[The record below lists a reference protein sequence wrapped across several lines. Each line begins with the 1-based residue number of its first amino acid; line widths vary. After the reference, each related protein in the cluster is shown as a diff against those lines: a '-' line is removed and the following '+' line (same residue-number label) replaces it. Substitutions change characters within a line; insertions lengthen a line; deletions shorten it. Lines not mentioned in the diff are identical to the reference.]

1 MHWSRNTWTSWV
13 IENMKINVFKIPKQN
28 VSSLKEKIKKLEMSN
43 KHLET
48 QDGWIGTFYLSSRPE
63 VDDISWVKDYETTV
77 PDISSVKNVV
87 YYAIYLFEKGN
98 DCFALTYGKSHFY
111 VRKFCDAD
119 FGLEMAKRIAN
130 ENDVKQKASKRF
142 SGRKK
147 KEIKSF
153 VKNTKLDSESG
164 ESVDYISAGIIP
176 DKQIDFGEKSKFG
189 SSLIISREDLVAGS
203 IPATL
208 DTILKVLGTEE
219 ARFDLPK
226 TIEVNDPVRVAGY
239 VTGLREQIKNDI
251 TNIDTEDNSYDLV
264 GTDFVFYT
272 SEKYTFHLGQKKSDQ
287 VSELS
292 HGALKK
298 FIDDND
304 VQDDQI
310 LNIKVD
316 IANDNGKEYT
326 KSLYEMIE
334 YMVPNENVVLEGGK
348 WKEFNKEYLEQIDA
362 SINAIAREETESEF
376 LEISLNEPDFNSCS
390 EVAAAGYAKDDTD
403 FSKVNIGAGYT
414 VEAWDLRKGNIVHA
428 VKFGSTQKLVYVCS
442 QAMTMLDIIR
452 NNANLKK
459 LDNPPERYCLWLGFK
474 RTVPEKISDIRS
486 IILKQHIDMFARK
499 CWEVGI
505 VPVLKFSHKVKKN
518 DENEE

>member
-1 MHWSRNTWTSWV
+1 
-13 IENMKINVFKIPKQN
+13 MKINVFKIPKQEVGN
-28 VSSLKEKIKKLEMSN
+28 LKEKIKKLEMSN
-43 KHLET
+43 KYFDT
-48 QDGWIGTFYLSSRPE
+48 KDGWACTFYLSSKPE

-77 PDISSVKNVV
+77 PDITSVKNVV
-87 YYAIYLFEKGN
+87 YYAIYICEKG
-98 DCFALTYGKSHFY
+98 DHCFALTYGKSHFY
-111 VRKFCDAD
+111 VRKFCDGD

-189 SSLIISREDLVAGS
+189 SSLIISKDELTVDG

-208 DTILKVLGTEE
+208 DAIVNVLNNET

-226 TIEVNDPVRVAGY
+226 TIEITDPTKIAGY
-239 VTGLREQIKNDI
+239 LSSLQAQIKNDI
-251 TNIDTEDNSYDLV
+251 TDIETQDNSYDLV

-272 SEKYTFHLGQKKSDQ
+272 NEKYTFHLGHKKSDQ

-292 HGALKK
+292 HSALKK
-298 FIDDND
+298 FITDHSIQDNE
-304 VQDDQI
+304 I
-310 LNIKVD
+310 LSIKVD
-316 IANDNGKEYT
+316 ISNDNGKEYS
-326 KSLYEMIE
+326 KPLYEMIE
-334 YMVPNENVVLEGGK
+334 YMVPNENIVLEGGK
-348 WKEFNKEYLEQIDA
+348 WKQFNKEYLEQIDSSIDAITKEPTEAQFAEILVGEPEFNA
-362 SINAIAREETESEF
+362 SEEVKS
-376 LEISLNEPDFNSCS
+376 
-390 EVAAAGYAKDDTD
+390 AGYTKDDTD
-403 FSKVNIGAGYT
+403 FSKVNIGSGYT
-414 VEAWDLRKGNIVHA
+414 VEAWDLRKANTVHA

-442 QAMTMLDIIR
+442 QAMAMLDIIR

-459 LDNPPERYCLWLGFK
+459 LDNPPERYCLWLGFE
-474 RTVPEKISDIRS
+474 RSVPAKISDIRS

-505 VPVLKFSHKVKKN
+505 VPVLKFSQKKKPKN
-518 DENEE
+518 QDDN

>member
-1 MHWSRNTWTSWV
+1 
-13 IENMKINVFKIPKQN
+13 MKINVFKIPKEN
-28 VSSLKEKIKKLEMSN
+28 VGSLKEKIKKLEMKN

-48 QDGWIGTFYLSSRPE
+48 KDGWVCTFYLSSKPE

-77 PDISSVKNVV
+77 ADISSVKNIV
-87 YYAIYLFEKGN
+87 YYAIYLCEKN
-98 DCFALTYGKSHFY
+98 EQCFALTYGKSHFY

-130 ENDVKQKASKRF
+130 ENDIKQKASKRF

-164 ESVDYISAGIIP
+164 ESVDYISAGIIS

-189 SSLIISREDLVAGS
+189 SSLIISRDDLIVDN

-208 DTILKVLGTEE
+208 DTIINVLNTEQ

-226 TIEVNDPVRVAGY
+226 TVEVTDLAKVSGYIVALQTQIQSDISNIE
-239 VTGLREQIKNDI
+239 
-251 TNIDTEDNSYDLV
+251 TEDNSYDLV

-272 SEKYTFHLGQKKSDQ
+272 NEKYTFHLGHKKSDQ

-292 HGALKK
+292 HTALKK
-298 FIDDND
+298 FINDHGIQDNE
-304 VQDDQI
+304 I
-310 LNIKVD
+310 LNIKID
-316 IANDNGKEYT
+316 IANDNGKEYA

-348 WKEFNKEYLEQIDA
+348 WKQFNKEYLEQIDS
-362 SINAIAREETESEF
+362 SINAIVIDPTEPQF
-376 LEISLNEPDFNSCS
+376 AEILLNEPDFNKCD
-390 EVAAAGYAKDDTD
+390 EVKTAGYTKDDTD
-403 FSKVNIGAGYT
+403 FSKVKIGAGYT
-414 VEAWDLRKGNIVHA
+414 VEAWDLRKESTVHA

-459 LDNPPERYCLWLGFK
+459 LDNPPERYCLWLGFE
-474 RTVPEKISDIRS
+474 RSVPEKISNIRS

-505 VPVLKFSHKVKKN
+505 VPVLKFSHKTKSN
-518 DENEE
+518 D